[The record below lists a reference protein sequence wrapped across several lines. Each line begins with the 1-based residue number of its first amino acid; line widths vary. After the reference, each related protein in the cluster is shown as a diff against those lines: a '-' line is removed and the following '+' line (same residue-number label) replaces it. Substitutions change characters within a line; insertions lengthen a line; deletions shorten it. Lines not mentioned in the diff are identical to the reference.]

1 MNLEAFCRIAD
12 RLLFRQ
18 LTTHSHQQGGN
29 IMSQA
34 TMNSVINGVDVE
46 RLGATVQAIQQTPP
60 LARGRRH
67 AMKSPHIIG
76 FAAAALLACAA
87 PSSGTEPTVAPAPPK
102 SISDTVPLYTNLGSH
117 HKRISTRVPATQ
129 QYFDQGLRLVYGFNH
144 VEAIRSF
151 TRAAELDSTCA
162 MCYWGIALA
171 YGPHVNAP
179 MDSASGVAAYAAAQK
194 ALALKSH
201 ATAPERAYIE
211 AVAQRYAA
219 VPPTDRARL
228 DTLYS
233 RAMER
238 VANTYANDLDAATLY
253 AESLMDL
260 RPWNYWR
267 PDGTPYPGTNEIV
280 HQLRRVL
287 SRNPNHPGA
296 CHYYIHAVEAVNPQA
311 AVPCA
316 ERLARLMP
324 GEGHMVHMP
333 AHIYI
338 RVGRWNDAVQAN
350 QHAIH
355 TDEVFIE
362 GQHPMGVYPLAY
374 YPHNIHFLAFA
385 STMAGRSVQAIEA
398 SNTLTS
404 KVNLDAA
411 RQVGMLQEMLPYHA
425 LTLTTFGK
433 WDDVLAEP
441 LPPADIRFSY
451 AMAYYA
457 RGVAHAAKGQWAEA
471 QAALDTVTAINAA
484 TPEGADGKTALSIAV
499 HALSGEIAT
508 RRGDLDA
515 GTNHFREATKIE
527 DAGLYFE
534 PPKWYYPIR
543 HSLGAAL
550 LKAGQNAKAEKV
562 YREDLRRFPE
572 NGWSLFGLA
581 QALRAQGKNTEAAAA
596 EARFRRA
603 WASTDVTLTAS
614 RF

>member
-1 MNLEAFCRIAD
+1 
-12 RLLFRQ
+12 
-18 LTTHSHQQGGN
+18 
-29 IMSQA
+29 
-34 TMNSVINGVDVE
+34 
-46 RLGATVQAIQQTPP
+46 
-60 LARGRRH
+60 
-67 AMKSPHIIG
+67 
-76 FAAAALLACAA
+76 
-87 PSSGTEPTVAPAPPK
+87 
-102 SISDTVPLYTNLGSH
+102 
-117 HKRISTRVPATQ
+117 
-129 QYFDQGLRLVYGFNH
+129 
-144 VEAIRSF
+144 
-151 TRAAELDSTCA
+151 

-179 MDSASGVAAYAAAQK
+179 MDSASGIAAYAAVQK
-194 ALALKSH
+194 ALALKAH
-201 ATAPERAYIE
+201 ATVPERSYIE
-211 AVAQRYAA
+211 ALAQRYEAD
-219 VPPTDRARL
+219 PPADRTRL

-238 VANTYANDLDAATLY
+238 VSNTYPKDLDAATLY

-267 PDGTPYPGTNEIV
+267 PDGTPYPGTKEIV
-280 HQLRRVL
+280 RQLERVI

-296 CHYYIHAVEAVNPQA
+296 CHYYIHAVEAVNPKA

-333 AHIYI
+333 SHIYI
-338 RVGRWNDAVQAN
+338 RVGRWSDAVQAN

-362 GQHPMGVYPLAY
+362 GQHPKGVYPLAY

-385 STMAGRSVQAIEA
+385 STMAGRSAQAIEA

-404 KVNLDAA
+404 KVNLEAA
-411 RQVGMLQEMLPYHA
+411 RQVGLLQEMLPYHA
-425 LTLTTFGK
+425 LTLTTFGR
-433 WDDVLAEP
+433 WDEVLGES
-441 LPPADIRFSY
+441 LPPEDIRFSY

-457 RGVAHAAKGQWAEA
+457 RGVAHAAKGEWTEA
-471 QAALDTVTAINAA
+471 QAALDIVTAAEAA
-484 TPEGADGKTALSIAV
+484 TPEDADGKTALSIAV

-515 GTNHFREATKIE
+515 GIAHFREAAKIE
-527 DAGLYFE
+527 DGGLYFE

-550 LKAGQNAKAEKV
+550 VKAGYHVEAEQV

-581 QALRAQGKNTEAAAA
+581 QALQGQGKNAEAAAT
-596 EARFRRA
+596 ETRFRRA
-603 WASTDVTLTAS
+603 WAATDVTLTAS

>member
-1 MNLEAFCRIAD
+1 MTF
-12 RLLFRQ
+12 
-18 LTTHSHQQGGN
+18 
-29 IMSQA
+29 
-34 TMNSVINGVDVE
+34 
-46 RLGATVQAIQQTPP
+46 PP
-60 LARGRRH
+60 
-67 AMKSPHIIG
+67 IIV
-76 FAAAALLACAA
+76 FAAAALLAGAA
-87 PSSGTEPTVAPAPPK
+87 PSPGMGSTVAPAPPRNL
-102 SISDTVPLYTNLGSH
+102 SDTVPLYTNLGTH

-144 VEAIRSF
+144 GEAIRSF

-179 MDSASGVAAYAAAQK
+179 MDSASGVAAYAAAER
-194 ALALKSH
+194 ALALVSH
-201 ATAPERAYIE
+201 ATVPERAYIE

-219 VPPTDRARL
+219 APPANRARL
-228 DTLYS
+228 DTAYS
-233 RAMER
+233 RAMEK
-238 VANTYANDLDAATLY
+238 VAGTYADDLDAATLY

-260 RPWNYWR
+260 RPWNYWQ

-280 HQLRRVL
+280 RQLRRVI

-296 CHYYIHAVEAVNPQA
+296 CHYYIHAVEAVDPRA

-385 STMAGRSVQAIEA
+385 STMAGRSTQAIEA
-398 SNTLTS
+398 SHILTS
-404 KVNLDAA
+404 KVNIDAA

-425 LTLTTFGK
+425 LTLTTFGR

-441 LPPADIRFSY
+441 LPPSDIRFSY

-457 RGVAHAAKGQWAEA
+457 RGVAYAAKAQWADA

-484 TPEGADGKTALSIAV
+484 TPADAASKTALSIAV
-499 HALSGEIAT
+499 HALSGEIVS
-508 RRGDLDA
+508 RRGDLSA
-515 GTNHFREATKIE
+515 GINHFREALAIE

-550 LKAGQNAKAEKV
+550 LKAGRNPDAEQV

-581 QALRAQGKNTEAAAA
+581 QALRAQGKNAEAAAVD
-596 EARFRRA
+596 ARFRRA
-603 WASTDVTLTAS
+603 WVDADVTLTAS

>member
-1 MNLEAFCRIAD
+1 MR
-12 RLLFRQ
+12 
-18 LTTHSHQQGGN
+18 TTH
-29 IMSQA
+29 
-34 TMNSVINGVDVE
+34 T
-46 RLGATVQAIQQTPP
+46 
-60 LARGRRH
+60 
-67 AMKSPHIIG
+67 IG
-76 FAAAALLACAA
+76 FAAAILLISAA
-87 PSSGTEPTVAPAPPK
+87 ASLGTASTVASAPPRNLA
-102 SISDTVPLYTNLGSH
+102 DTVPLYTNLGSH
-117 HKRISTRVPATQ
+117 HKSISTKVSATQ
-129 QYFDQGLRLVYGFNH
+129 QYFDQGLRFVYGFNH
-144 VEAIRSF
+144 AEAIRSF

-171 YGPHVNAP
+171 YGPNINAP

-194 ALALKSH
+194 ALALKTH

-211 AVAQRYAA
+211 AVAQRYEA

-238 VANTYANDLDAATLY
+238 VAITYPDDLDAATLY

-260 RPWNYWR
+260 RPWNYWQ
-267 PDGTPYPGTNEIV
+267 PDGTPYPGTTEIV
-280 HQLRRVL
+280 RQLKRVI
-287 SRNPNHPGA
+287 SRNQNHPGA
-296 CHYYIHAVEAVNPQA
+296 CHYYIHAVEAVNPEA

-355 TDEVFIE
+355 TDEVFID

-385 STMAGRSVQAIEA
+385 STMAGRSVQAIDA
-398 SNTLTS
+398 SNALTS

-411 RQVGMLQEMLPYHA
+411 RQVGMLQEMLPYHM

-433 WDDVLAEP
+433 WDEVLAEP
-441 LPPADIRFSY
+441 LPPADIQFSY
-451 AMAYYA
+451 AMAQYA
-457 RGVAHAAKGQWAEA
+457 RGVAQAAKGQWAEA
-471 QAALDTVTAINAA
+471 RAALDTVTAIDAT
-484 TPEGADGKTALSIAV
+484 TPEGADGKLALSIAV
-499 HALSGEIAT
+499 RALSGEIAT
-508 RRGDLDA
+508 RRGDLDT
-515 GTNHFREATKIE
+515 GINHFREAAKIE
-527 DAGLYFE
+527 DSGLYFE

-550 LKAGQNAKAEKV
+550 LKTGQNAEAEKV

-581 QALRAQGKNTEAAAA
+581 EALRAQGKNTEAATT

-603 WASTDVTLTAS
+603 WSSTDVTLKAS

>member
-1 MNLEAFCRIAD
+1 LHLKEEHMFNIRRAN
-12 RLLFRQ
+12 Q
-18 LTTHSHQQGGN
+18 LHSGFGRNH
-29 IMSQA
+29 IMTS
-34 TMNSVINGVDVE
+34 S
-46 RLGATVQAIQQTPP
+46 R
-60 LARGRRH
+60 
-67 AMKSPHIIG
+67 IIG
-76 FAAAALLACAA
+76 FAGAILLAITT
-87 PSSGTEPTVAPAPPK
+87 PSWGTESAMAPAPK
-102 SISDTVPLYTNLGSH
+102 SDSDTVPLYANLGSH
-117 HKRISTRVPATQ
+117 HKAISTQVTATQ
-129 QYFDQGLRLVYGFNH
+129 HYFDQGLRFVYGFNH
-144 VEAIRSF
+144 AEAIRSF
-151 TRAAELDSTCA
+151 TRAAQLDPGCA

-171 YGPHVNAP
+171 NGPHVNAP
-179 MDSASGVAAYAAAQK
+179 MDSPSGVAAYAAVQK

-201 ATAPERAYIE
+201 ATAPERAYID
-211 AVAQRYAA
+211 AVAQRYEA
-219 VPPTDRARL
+219 VPSTDRARL

-233 RAMER
+233 HAMER
-238 VANTYANDLDAATLY
+238 ITKTYPDDLDAATLY

-260 RPWNYWR
+260 RPWNYWQ
-267 PDGTPYPGTNEIV
+267 PDGRPYPGTNEIV
-280 HQLRRVL
+280 SQLKRVL

-296 CHYYIHAVEAVNPQA
+296 CHYYIQAVEAVNPEA

-316 ERLARLMP
+316 ERLAQLMP

-355 TDEVFIE
+355 SDEEFIE

-385 STMAGRSVQAIEA
+385 STMAGRSAQAIRA
-398 SNTLTS
+398 SDTLTS

-411 RQVGMLQEMLPYHA
+411 RQVGMLQEMLPYHL

-441 LPPADIRFSY
+441 LPPEDIRFSY
-451 AMAYYA
+451 AMAQYA
-457 RGVAHAAKGQWAEA
+457 RGVAHAAKAQWTEA

-499 HALSGEIAT
+499 YALAGEIAT
-508 RRGDLDA
+508 RRGDLET
-515 GTNHFREATKIE
+515 GTINFRKAAKIE

-543 HSLGAAL
+543 HSLGATL
-550 LKAGQNAKAEKV
+550 LKAGQHAEAEKV

-596 EARFRRA
+596 EARFRKA

>member
-1 MNLEAFCRIAD
+1 MTGEDHFAQVHLPTGFVWKKGECGQGTFRASAAGVSVAAEKTNNVFRRREKRRQPVTFPRII
-12 RLLFRQ
+12 LF
-18 LTTHSHQQGGN
+18 T
-29 IMSQA
+29 
-34 TMNSVINGVDVE
+34 
-46 RLGATVQAIQQTPP
+46 
-60 LARGRRH
+60 
-67 AMKSPHIIG
+67 
-76 FAAAALLACAA
+76 AALACVA
-87 PSSGTEPTVAPAPPK
+87 PSSGIGPTIARAQSTSP
-102 SISDTVPLYTNLGSH
+102 SDTLPLYTNLGSH
-117 HKRISTRVPATQ
+117 HKAISTRVPATQ
-129 QYFDQGLRLVYGFNH
+129 RYFDQGLRLVYGFNH
-144 VEAIRSF
+144 AEAIRAF
-151 TRAAELDSTCA
+151 QRAAELDPTCA

-179 MDSASGVAAYAAAQK
+179 MDSASGVAAYAAAQR
-194 ALALKSH
+194 ALSLMSH
-201 ATAPERAYIE
+201 ATPHERAYIE

-219 VPPTDRARL
+219 VPPADRTQL

-233 RAMER
+233 RAMGT
-238 VANTYANDLDAATLY
+238 VASTYADDLDAATLY

-267 PDGTPYPGTNEIV
+267 PDGTPYPGTDEIV
-280 HQLRRVL
+280 RQLRKVI

-324 GEGHMVHMP
+324 GVGHMVHMP

-338 RVGRWNDAVQAN
+338 RVGRWNDAVKAN

-355 TDEVFIE
+355 TDEMFIE

-385 STMAGRSVQAIEA
+385 ATMAGRSAMAIEA
-398 SNTLTS
+398 SRTLTS

-425 LTLTTFGK
+425 LTLTTFGR

-441 LPPADIRFSY
+441 LPPPDIRFPY
-451 AMAYYA
+451 AMAHYA
-457 RGVAHAAKGQWAEA
+457 RGVAYAAKGQWADA
-471 QAALDTVTAINAA
+471 QAALDTLTAINAA
-484 TPEGADGKTALSIAV
+484 TPAGADSKTALSIAV
-499 HALSGEIAT
+499 HALLGEIAN
-508 RRGDLDA
+508 RHGDVNA
-515 GTNHFREATKIE
+515 GINHFREALTIE

-550 LKAGQNAKAEKV
+550 LKAGQYTEAEQV

-572 NGWSLFGLA
+572 NGWSLLGLA
-581 QALRAQGKNTEAAAA
+581 QALHAQGKSKEAAAVDG
-596 EARFRRA
+596 RFRRA
-603 WASTDVTLTAS
+603 WAGADVTLVAS

>member
-1 MNLEAFCRIAD
+1 M
-12 RLLFRQ
+12 
-18 LTTHSHQQGGN
+18 TST
-29 IMSQA
+29 
-34 TMNSVINGVDVE
+34 
-46 RLGATVQAIQQTPP
+46 
-60 LARGRRH
+60 
-67 AMKSPHIIG
+67 HIIA
-76 FAAAALLACAA
+76 FAVAALLACGG
-87 PSSGTEPTVAPAPPK
+87 PSWGTESTVAPAPPT
-102 SISDTVPLYTNLGSH
+102 SNAETVPLYTNLGSH
-117 HKRISTRVPATQ
+117 TKRISTNVAATQ

-144 VEAIRSF
+144 AEAIRSF
-151 TRAAELDSTCA
+151 TRAAELDPTCA

-171 YGPHVNAP
+171 YGPNVNAP
-179 MDSASGVAAYAAAQK
+179 MDAASGGAAYAAAQK
-194 ALALKSH
+194 ALGLKSR
-201 ATAPERAYIE
+201 ATAAERAYIE
-211 AVAQRYAA
+211 AVAQRYAET
-219 VPPTDRARL
+219 PPTDRAPL
-228 DTLYS
+228 ETAYS
-233 RAMER
+233 RAMKR
-238 VANTYANDLDAATLY
+238 VASTYANDLDAATLY

-267 PDGTPYPGTNEIV
+267 PDGTPYPGTNELV
-280 HQLRRVL
+280 RQLRKVL

-296 CHYYIHAVEAVNPQA
+296 CHYYIHAVEAVNPKA

-385 STMAGRSVQAIEA
+385 STMAGRSAQAIEA
-398 SNTLTS
+398 SNTLTG
-404 KVNLDAA
+404 KVNVDVA

-433 WDDVLAEP
+433 WDDVLAQP
-441 LPPADIRFSY
+441 LPPEDIRFSY
-451 AMAYYA
+451 AMAHYA
-457 RGVAHAAKGQWAEA
+457 RGVAHAAKGQWPEA

-484 TPEGADGKTALSIAV
+484 TPDGAEGKTALSIAV

-508 RRGDLDA
+508 RRGDLEA
-515 GTNHFREATKIE
+515 GLTHFREAAKIE
-527 DAGLYFE
+527 DGGLYFE

-543 HSLGAAL
+543 HSLGATL
-550 LKAGQNAKAEKV
+550 LKARHPAEAEKV
-562 YREDLRRFPE
+562 YRTDLRRFPE

-581 QALRAQGKNTEAAAA
+581 QALRAQKKHSEADAV
-596 EARFRRA
+596 EARFRKA

-614 RF
+614 RFE

>member
-1 MNLEAFCRIAD
+1 
-12 RLLFRQ
+12 
-18 LTTHSHQQGGN
+18 
-29 IMSQA
+29 
-34 TMNSVINGVDVE
+34 
-46 RLGATVQAIQQTPP
+46 
-60 LARGRRH
+60 
-67 AMKSPHIIG
+67 MKSPHIIG
-76 FAAAALLACAA
+76 FTIAALLACAG
-87 PSSGTEPTVAPAPPK
+87 PSSGTESTAESSPPK
-102 SISDTVPLYTNLGSH
+102 NNSDTVPLYTNLGSH
-117 HKRISTRVPATQ
+117 HKRISTKVALTQ

-144 VEAIRSF
+144 AEAIRSF
-151 TRAAELDSTCA
+151 TRAAELDPTCA

-171 YGPHVNAP
+171 YGPNINAP

-201 ATAPERAYIE
+201 ATAAERAYIE
-211 AVAQRYAA
+211 AVAQRYAE

-228 DTLYS
+228 DTVYS
-233 RAMER
+233 RAMGQ
-238 VANTYANDLDAATLY
+238 VAKTNANDLDAATLY

-267 PDGTPYPGTNEIV
+267 PNGTPYPGTNELV
-280 HQLRRVL
+280 RQLKKVI
-287 SRNPNHPGA
+287 SRTPNHPGA
-296 CHYYIHAVEAVNPQA
+296 CHYYIHAVEAVTPKA

-338 RVGRWNDAVQAN
+338 RVGRWNDAVEAN

-385 STMAGRSVQAIEA
+385 STMAGRSKQAIEA

-404 KVNLDAA
+404 KVNVDVA

-433 WDDVLAEP
+433 WDEVLAVP
-441 LPPADIRFSY
+441 LPPEDIRFSY
-451 AMAYYA
+451 AMAHYA
-457 RGVAHAAKGQWAEA
+457 RGVAHAATGQWPEA
-471 QAALDTVTAINAA
+471 QAALDTVTGINAA

-508 RRGDLDA
+508 RHGDLEA
-515 GTNHFREATKIE
+515 GINHFREAVKIE

-550 LKAGQNAKAEKV
+550 VKAGRNAEAEKV

-581 QALRAQGKNTEAAAA
+581 QALRAQRKNAEADAV

-614 RF
+614 RL

>member
-1 MNLEAFCRIAD
+1 MKPVRML
-12 RLLFRQ
+12 RLMGRTQ
-18 LTTHSHQQGGN
+18 TT
-29 IMSQA
+29 
-34 TMNSVINGVDVE
+34 
-46 RLGATVQAIQQTPP
+46 
-60 LARGRRH
+60 
-67 AMKSPHIIG
+67 KSPHVIA
-76 FAAAALLACAA
+76 FAVAALLIWAA
-87 PSSGTEPTVAPAPPK
+87 PSSATDSTVGSAPQT
-102 SISDTVPLYTNLGSH
+102 SLSDTVPLYTNLGSH
-117 HKRISTRVPATQ
+117 HKRVTTRVPATQ
-129 QYFDQGLRLVYGFNH
+129 EYFDQGLRLVYGFNH
-144 VEAIRSF
+144 AEAIRSF
-151 TRAAELDSTCA
+151 TRAAELDPTCA

-171 YGPHVNAP
+171 YGPHVNTP
-179 MDSASGVAAYAAAQK
+179 MDSASGVAAHAAVQK

-211 AVAQRYAA
+211 ALAQRYEAD
-219 VPPTDRARL
+219 PPADRVRL
-228 DTLYS
+228 DQLYA
-233 RAMER
+233 RAMGQ
-238 VANTYANDLDAATLY
+238 VAKTYPKDLDAATLY

-267 PDGTPYPGTNEIV
+267 PDGTPYPGTKEIV
-280 HQLRRVL
+280 RRLERVI

-296 CHYYIHAVEAVNPQA
+296 CHYYIHAVEAVNPKA

-333 AHIYI
+333 AHIFI

-350 QHAIH
+350 HHAIH

-362 GQHPMGVYPLAY
+362 GQHPTGVYPLAY

-385 STMAGRSVQAIEA
+385 STMAGRSAQAIEA

-411 RQVGMLQEMLPYHA
+411 RQVGLLQEMLPYHA

-433 WDDVLAEP
+433 WDEVLAAP
-441 LPPADIRFSY
+441 LPPEDIRFSY
-451 AMAYYA
+451 AMATYA
-457 RGVAHAAKGQWAEA
+457 RGVAHAAKGEWAEA
-471 QAALDTVTAINAA
+471 QAALDQVTATETA
-484 TPEGADGKTALSIAV
+484 TPDGAEGKTALSIAV
-499 HALSGEIAT
+499 HALTGEIAI

-515 GTNHFREATKIE
+515 GINHFREAAKIE
-527 DAGLYFE
+527 DGGLYFE

-550 LKAGQNAKAEKV
+550 VKAGHHAEAEKV

-581 QALRAQGKNTEAAAA
+581 QALGAQGKKKEAAAA
-596 EARFRRA
+596 EARFSRA
-603 WASTDVTLTAS
+603 WAGTDVTLTAS

>member
-1 MNLEAFCRIAD
+1 
-12 RLLFRQ
+12 
-18 LTTHSHQQGGN
+18 
-29 IMSQA
+29 
-34 TMNSVINGVDVE
+34 
-46 RLGATVQAIQQTPP
+46 
-60 LARGRRH
+60 
-67 AMKSPHIIG
+67 MKSQHIIG
-76 FAAAALLACAA
+76 FTIAALLACAG
-87 PSSGTEPTVAPAPPK
+87 PSSGTESTGAPEPPK
-102 SISDTVPLYTNLGSH
+102 SNSDTVPLYTNLGSH
-117 HKRISTRVPATQ
+117 HKRISTQVAVTQ

-144 VEAIRSF
+144 AEAIRSF
-151 TRAAELDSTCA
+151 TRAAELDPTCA

-171 YGPHVNAP
+171 YGPHINAP

-201 ATAPERAYIE
+201 ATAAERAYIE
-211 AVAQRYAA
+211 AVAQRYAE
-219 VPPTDRARL
+219 VPPTDRAQL

-233 RAMER
+233 RAMGR
-238 VANTYANDLDAATLY
+238 VAKTNANDLDAATLY

-280 HQLRRVL
+280 RQLRKVI
-287 SRNPNHPGA
+287 SRNKNHPGA
-296 CHYYIHAVEAVNPQA
+296 CHYYIHAVEAVNPKA

-338 RVGRWNDAVQAN
+338 RVGRWNDAVEAN

-385 STMAGRSVQAIEA
+385 STMAGRSKQAIES

-404 KVNLDAA
+404 KVNVDVA

-433 WDDVLAEP
+433 WDEVLAVP
-441 LPPADIRFSY
+441 LPPEDIRFSY

-457 RGVAHAAKGQWAEA
+457 RGVAHAAKGQWPEA

-508 RRGDLDA
+508 RNGDLEA
-515 GTNHFREATKIE
+515 GINHFREAVKIE

-550 LKAGQNAKAEKV
+550 VKAGRNAEAEKV

-581 QALRAQGKNTEAAAA
+581 QALRAQRKNA
-596 EARFRRA
+596 EADAVEVRFRRA

-614 RF
+614 RL

>member
-1 MNLEAFCRIAD
+1 MTCPQVIA
-12 RLLFRQ
+12 
-18 LTTHSHQQGGN
+18 
-29 IMSQA
+29 
-34 TMNSVINGVDVE
+34 
-46 RLGATVQAIQQTPP
+46 
-60 LARGRRH
+60 
-67 AMKSPHIIG
+67 
-76 FAAAALLACAA
+76 FAAAALLACAV
-87 PSSGTEPTVAPAPPK
+87 PSWATESAAEHAPPQNH
-102 SISDTVPLYTNLGSH
+102 SDTVPLYTDLGSH
-117 HKRISTRVPATQ
+117 HKRVSTRVTATQ

-144 VEAIRSF
+144 AEAIRSF
-151 TRAAELDSTCA
+151 TRAAELDPTCA

-179 MDSASGVAAYAAAQK
+179 MDRASGLAAYAAVQK

-201 ATAPERAYIE
+201 ATAQERAYIE
-211 AVAQRYAA
+211 ALAQRYEAD
-219 VPPTDRARL
+219 PPADRARL
-228 DTLYS
+228 DRLYS
-233 RAMER
+233 RAMGQ
-238 VANTYANDLDAATLY
+238 VAKTYPKDLDAATLY

-267 PDGTPYPGTNEIV
+267 PDGSPYPETKDIV
-280 HQLRRVL
+280 HQLERVL
-287 SRNPNHPGA
+287 SQNPNHPGA
-296 CHYYIHAVEAVNPQA
+296 CHYYIHAVEAVNPRA

-324 GEGHMVHMP
+324 GAGHMVHMP
-333 AHIYI
+333 SHIFI

-350 QHAIH
+350 HHAIH
-355 TDEVFIE
+355 SDEEFID
-362 GQHPMGVYPLAY
+362 GQRPMGVYPLAY

-385 STMAGRSVQAIEA
+385 STMAGRSAQAIEA
-398 SNTLTS
+398 ANTLTS

-433 WDDVLAEP
+433 WDKVLAEP
-441 LPPADIRFSY
+441 LPPDDIRFSY
-451 AMAYYA
+451 AMASYA
-457 RGVAHAAKGQWAEA
+457 RGVAHAAKGEWAEA
-471 QAALDTVTAINAA
+471 QAALDAVTTIDAA
-484 TPEGADGKTALSIAV
+484 TPDGAEGKTSLSVAV

-515 GTNHFREATKIE
+515 GIDHFRDAAKIE

-550 LKAGQNAKAEKV
+550 LKAGRHAEAEKV
-562 YREDLRRFPE
+562 YQEDLRRFPE

-581 QALRAQGKNTEAAAA
+581 QALRAQGKDTEAAAVD
-596 EARFRRA
+596 ARFRRA
-603 WASTDVTLTAS
+603 WPDADVTLTAS

>member
-1 MNLEAFCRIAD
+1 MIKRIWSKQLHSAF
-12 RLLFRQ
+12 
-18 LTTHSHQQGGN
+18 
-29 IMSQA
+29 
-34 TMNSVINGVDVE
+34 
-46 RLGATVQAIQQTPP
+46 
-60 LARGRRH
+60 GRRYV
-67 AMKSPHIIG
+67 MTSTHIIA
-76 FAAAALLACAA
+76 FAVAALLACGG
-87 PSSGTEPTVAPAPPK
+87 PSWGTESTVAPARPP
-102 SISDTVPLYTNLGSH
+102 SNADTVPLYTNLGSH
-117 HKRISTRVPATQ
+117 TKRISTNVAATQ

-144 VEAIRSF
+144 AEAIRSF
-151 TRAAELDSTCA
+151 TRAAELDPTCA

-171 YGPHVNAP
+171 YGPNVNAP
-179 MDSASGVAAYAAAQK
+179 MDAASGGAAYAAAQK
-194 ALALKSH
+194 ALGLKSR
-201 ATAPERAYIE
+201 ATAAERAYIE
-211 AVAQRYAA
+211 AVAQRYAET
-219 VPPTDRARL
+219 PPTDRAPL
-228 DTLYS
+228 DTAYS
-233 RAMER
+233 RAMKR
-238 VANTYANDLDAATLY
+238 VASTYANDLDAATLY

-267 PDGTPYPGTNEIV
+267 PDGTPYPGTNELV
-280 HQLRRVL
+280 RQLRKVL

-296 CHYYIHAVEAVNPQA
+296 CHYYIHAVEAVNPKA

-385 STMAGRSVQAIEA
+385 STMAGRSAQAIEA
-398 SNTLTS
+398 SNTLTG
-404 KVNLDAA
+404 KVNVDVA

-433 WDDVLAEP
+433 WDDVLAQP
-441 LPPADIRFSY
+441 LPPEDIRFSY
-451 AMAYYA
+451 AMAHYA
-457 RGVAHAAKGQWAEA
+457 RGVAHAAKGQWPEA

-484 TPEGADGKTALSIAV
+484 TPDGAEGKTALSIAV

-508 RRGDLDA
+508 RRGDLEA
-515 GTNHFREATKIE
+515 GLTHFREAAKIE
-527 DAGLYFE
+527 DGGLYFE

-543 HSLGAAL
+543 HSLGATL
-550 LKAGQNAKAEKV
+550 LKARHPAEAEKV
-562 YREDLRRFPE
+562 YRTDLRRFPE

-581 QALRAQGKNTEAAAA
+581 QALRAQKKHSEADAV
-596 EARFRRA
+596 EARFRKA

-614 RF
+614 RFE